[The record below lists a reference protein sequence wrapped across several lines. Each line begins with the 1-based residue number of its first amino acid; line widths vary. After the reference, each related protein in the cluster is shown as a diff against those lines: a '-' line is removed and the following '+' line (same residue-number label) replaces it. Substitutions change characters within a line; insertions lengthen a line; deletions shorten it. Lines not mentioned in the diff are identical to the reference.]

1 MQPEQG
7 EQQMSKNKRKT
18 SKLAIAGLTV
28 AVAAPCLYFLCILA
42 FASLNEE
49 LYGAWVIVMLLSL
62 ILPFLALPLCV
73 AGVVISKQKDRKG
86 FVPGLAGLILS
97 VAEILFVVITI
108 AAFLTYEKHP
118 GNSLD
123 IVPPHFGSDEVETSE
138 TTDRMRIT
146 TSGTKQL
153 TLDDVIEL
161 SSKGD
166 ELVWEDLDGY
176 EGYETGSGLYIV
188 KFDIDDNYTL
198 VVGGTGAAGKPQ
210 YAHLTYNDETYID
223 IKTEDVEA
231 FIAENS

>member
-1 MQPEQG
+1 
-7 EQQMSKNKRKT
+7 MSKNGRKT

-28 AVAAPCLYFLCILA
+28 AVAAPSLFFICVLA
-42 FASLNEE
+42 FTSIYKELN
-49 LYGAWVIVMLLSL
+49 GALEIFMLLL
-62 ILPFLALPLCV
+62 LLLPFLALPLSV

-86 FVPGLAGLILS
+86 FVPGLIGLILC
-97 VAEILFVVITI
+97 VIEILFVVITV
-108 AAFLTYEKHP
+108 ADLFAYEKHP

-123 IVPPHFGSDEVETSE
+123 IVPPYIGTSAPTETSE
-138 TTDRMRIT
+138 TTDRIRIT
-146 TSGTKQL
+146 TSGTKKL

-198 VVGGTGAAGKPQ
+198 IVGGTGAVGKPQ
-210 YAHLTYNDETYID
+210 YAHLTYNDDTYID
-223 IKTEDVEA
+223 IRTEDVEA

>member
-1 MQPEQG
+1 
-7 EQQMSKNKRKT
+7 MSKNGRKT

-28 AVAAPCLYFLCILA
+28 AVAAPSLFFICVLA
-42 FASLNEE
+42 FTSIYKELN
-49 LYGAWVIVMLLSL
+49 GALEIFMLLL
-62 ILPFLALPLCV
+62 LLLPFLALPLSV

-86 FVPGLAGLILS
+86 FVPGLLGLILC
-97 VAEILFVVITI
+97 VIEILFVVITV
-108 AAFLTYEKHP
+108 AAFFTYEKHP

-123 IVPPHFGSDEVETSE
+123 IVPPHFGFDEVETSE

-166 ELVWEDLDGY
+166 ELVWEDLADY
-176 EGYETGSGLYIV
+176 IGYETGSGLYIV
-188 KFDIDDNYTL
+188 TFDIDDNYAL
-198 VVGGTGAAGKPQ
+198 IVGGTGAVGKPS
-210 YAHLTYNDETYID
+210 YAHLTYNDDDYID
-223 IKTEDVEA
+223 IRTEDVEA

>member
-1 MQPEQG
+1 
-7 EQQMSKNKRKT
+7 MSKNGRKT

-28 AVAAPCLYFLCILA
+28 AVAAP
-42 FASLNEE
+42 SLFFICVLTFTSIYKE
-49 LYGAWVIVMLLSL
+49 LNGALEIFMLLL
-62 ILPFLALPLCV
+62 LLLPFLALPLSV

-86 FVPGLAGLILS
+86 FVPGLLGLILS

-166 ELVWEDLDGY
+166 ELVWEDLAEY
-176 EGYETGSGLYIV
+176 KGYETGSGLYIV

-198 VVGGTGAAGKPQ
+198 IVGGTGAVGKPS
-210 YAHLTYNDETYID
+210 YAHLSYNDDDYID
-223 IKTEDVEA
+223 IRNEDVEA
-231 FIAENS
+231 FIAEHS